1 MSKKRIA
8 ACGLF
13 VGRKERG
20 EEEEKEMEEM
30 EIRRAVGRKELDE
43 NVGNEQW
50 NGKNSCHDLSY
61 SSLSSRLIARF
72 FNKQPNKSERPSY
85 NELQTCSM
93 IHEIKIPAKQRS

>member
-1 MSKKRIA
+1 MWIVCWKKGAR
-8 ACGLF
+8 G
-13 VGRKERG
+13 GGGKGNGENERRKR
-20 EEEEKEMEEM
+20 KWRK
-30 EIRRAVGRKELDE
+30 RRAVGRKELDE